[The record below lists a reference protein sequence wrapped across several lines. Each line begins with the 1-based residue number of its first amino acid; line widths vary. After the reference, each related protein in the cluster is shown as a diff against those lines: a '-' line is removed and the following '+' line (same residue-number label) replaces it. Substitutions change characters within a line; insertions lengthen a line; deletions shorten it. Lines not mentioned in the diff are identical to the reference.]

1 MTDYLVNLNS
11 SASYSVGVDYEIPTK
26 STQNTNLIID
36 DINGQFNGIGVTF
49 SLNSGGDSYSPLN
62 DQQLIVCK
70 NNLVMEPGEDFTIA
84 GDQLIFSVA
93 PIAGDDVFIIA
104 IAVQIAHT
112 GHDQPKEPAL
122 RYGSKGVV
130 RRPVIAG

>member
-84 GDQLIFSVA
+84 WRSANFLSR
-93 PIAGDDVFIIA
+93 
-104 IAVQIAHT
+104 T
-112 GHDQPKEPAL
+112 NCW
-122 RYGSKGVV
+122 R
-130 RRPVIAG
+130 